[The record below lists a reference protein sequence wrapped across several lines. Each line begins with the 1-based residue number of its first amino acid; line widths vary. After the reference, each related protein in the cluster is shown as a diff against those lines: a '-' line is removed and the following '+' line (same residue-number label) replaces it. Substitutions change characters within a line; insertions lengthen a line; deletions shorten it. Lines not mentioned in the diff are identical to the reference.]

1 MKKIYIIFL
10 FFLCKSVFVFSIPTD
25 SISTKYINGEYL
37 TYCQVWV
44 NSPKDVM
51 SEVVKDLEHQTKYDL
66 EALFCWAFEGL
77 NLRLEKDELIEFN
90 LKSTKYNSKTGLI
103 RSTADVIVPYL
114 ITFPNVHIDSKLEY
128 VPLKDGRVKVN
139 IIVLYSDAF
148 LKKTIGVFY
157 LIPKTNGC
165 WISLETRVKFGWF
178 FDIFIT
184 QSKFKS
190 IMEWRFI
197 RLMHN
202 IKDEAERRNKLQN

>member
-10 FFLCKSVFVFSIPTD
+10 FFLCKGVFVFSIPTD

-66 EALFCWAFEGL
+66 EALFCWAFVGL
-77 NLRLEKDELIEFN
+77 NLRLEKDEFIEFN